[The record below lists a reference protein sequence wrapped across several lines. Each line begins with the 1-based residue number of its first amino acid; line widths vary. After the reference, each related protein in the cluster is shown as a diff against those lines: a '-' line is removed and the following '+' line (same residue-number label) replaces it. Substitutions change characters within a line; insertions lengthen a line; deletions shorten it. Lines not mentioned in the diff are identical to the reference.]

1 MFRNSLI
8 SVIVPVYNVEK
19 YLPQCLNSIINQTYE
34 NLEIILIND
43 GSTDN
48 SGNICDEYAKRN
60 SRIKAIHKENGGA
73 SSARNIGLDI
83 CKGDYIGFVDS
94 DDWIELDM
102 YESLYKYMREKDVDI
117 TCFGFSYAYINKNLY
132 HNSPENFLYS
142 KNPKFMYEIFSN
154 QYYGEM
160 MCNKLFKKFIFDGIR
175 FPENKMTE
183 DAFIFFDILEKV
195 NGVYIS
201 AERKYFYRMRDNSVT
216 HSEFNPKLLDCLDLN
231 EYFLKLAYTKYQLL
245 IPKIIIKCLRVD
257 YFVLSKLVISK
268 QLSENYRTAIYL
280 QKKMR
285 KNINSIIKT
294 SELNIIEKIGFLS
307 LIINFNL
314 FRYLL
319 KSKNFMKLLIGKKM
333 ISYP

>member
-1 MFRNSLI
+1 M
-8 SVIVPVYNVEK
+8 
-19 YLPQCLNSIINQTYE
+19 
-34 NLEIILIND
+34 
-43 GSTDN
+43 
-48 SGNICDEYAKRN
+48 
-60 SRIKAIHKENGGA
+60 
-73 SSARNIGLDI
+73 
-83 CKGDYIGFVDS
+83 
-94 DDWIELDM
+94 
-102 YESLYKYMREKDVDI
+102 
-117 TCFGFSYAYINKNLY
+117 
-132 HNSPENFLYS
+132 
-142 KNPKFMYEIFSN
+142 
-154 QYYGEM
+154 
-160 MCNKLFKKFIFDGIR
+160 
-175 FPENKMTE
+175 
-183 DAFIFFDILEKV
+183 
-195 NGVYIS
+195 
-201 AERKYFYRMRDNSVT
+201 
-216 HSEFNPKLLDCLDLN
+216 N

>member
-1 MFRNSLI
+1 
-8 SVIVPVYNVEK
+8 
-19 YLPQCLNSIINQTYE
+19 
-34 NLEIILIND
+34 
-43 GSTDN
+43 
-48 SGNICDEYAKRN
+48 
-60 SRIKAIHKENGGA
+60 
-73 SSARNIGLDI
+73 
-83 CKGDYIGFVDS
+83 
-94 DDWIELDM
+94 M

-117 TCFGFSYAYINKNLY
+117 TCVGFSYAYINKNLY